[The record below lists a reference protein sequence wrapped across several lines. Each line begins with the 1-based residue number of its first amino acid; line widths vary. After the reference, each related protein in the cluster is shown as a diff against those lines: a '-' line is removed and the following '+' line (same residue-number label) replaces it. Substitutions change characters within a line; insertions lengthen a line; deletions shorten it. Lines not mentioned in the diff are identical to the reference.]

1 MAALLPAAYCTGRT
15 CATPSV
21 WASLEASAST
31 SVALSGADEVTK
43 TWLGPRKP
51 AGNAEEIVL

>member
-21 WASLEASAST
+21 WASLAASAST
-31 SVALSGADEVTK
+31 AAASSGVVEVTK

-51 AGNAEEIVL
+51 AGNAAEIVL